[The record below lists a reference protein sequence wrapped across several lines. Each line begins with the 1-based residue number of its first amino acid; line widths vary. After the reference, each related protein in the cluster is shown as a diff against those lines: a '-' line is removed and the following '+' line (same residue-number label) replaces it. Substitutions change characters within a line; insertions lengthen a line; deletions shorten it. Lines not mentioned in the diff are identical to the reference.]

1 MSTAFNVHDAKTNF
15 SKLIDRAAAGETI
28 IVAKAGKPFVKIVAI
43 EPLPVTDPGRFGFMP
58 DLVVPDDFDTMFQ
71 DEIIAMFEGGD

>member
-1 MSTAFNVHDAKTNF
+1 MSTAFNVHEAKTNF

-43 EPLPVTDPGRFGFMP
+43 EPLPVMDPGRFGFMP